1 MRGALLCCLLAD
13 LQSSCSV
20 SCSLVRASILIS
32 WKLAEAYVAEE
43 RDGGGRLAPRSLKPA
58 EKPSVSC
65 HWLSWRG
72 PPLSPCA
79 SLPAVGT
86 AIRPALR
93 RDDIGGHMGWCN
105 GKSSFFFPEVSSGK
119 SNSQ

>member
-32 WKLAEAYVAEE
+32 WKLTEAYVARE

-58 EKPSVSC
+58 EKPSVRC

-86 AIRPALR
+86 AISPALR

-105 GKSSFFFPEVSSGK
+105 GKSFFFPEVSSGK